1 MDPDAHWIVRGNT
14 GIRVFPRCGSTTLLR
29 TYSYNQSKTKWIDCQ
44 QKFIVVRNPW
54 DRLLSAWAMF
64 WPPQDMH
71 MERRGYPPCKS
82 LDDLMTFLFSSP
94 QETMDLHV
102 RSMYSQLEGLAIK
115 GCTLVS
121 LRYALA
127 NPLTEVSPRTVGM
140 HFRKTNSPPSPVCT
154 AENYQ
159 QWRQLY
165 DADWKMW
172 EQARKIPGEI

>member
-1 MDPDAHWIVRGNT
+1 MDPDAHWIVRGDT

-29 TYSYNQSKTKWIDCQ
+29 TYSYNQSQELWMKAS

-82 LDDLMTFLFSSP
+82 LDNLMTFLSSSP

-102 RSMYSQLEGLAIK
+102 RSMHSQLEGLAME

-140 HFRKTNSPPSPVCT
+140 HFRKTKSPPSPECS
-154 AENYQ
+154 AENYR

-172 EQARKIPGEI
+172 EQARKLPGES